1 MLWTVME
8 ENAVME
14 GMDKITAAEEYE
26 YENHR
31 ILGYPTS
38 SGKVCITRV
47 ISSDPS
53 VFLDPRFA
61 PGNLVPAKK
70 L

>member
-14 GMDKITAAEEYE
+14 GLDKIRTAEEYE

-31 ILGYPTS
+31 ILGYPTE
-38 SGKVCITRV
+38 SGKICITRV

-61 PGNLVPAKK
+61 PGNLVTAKK